1 MGMIELPGSL
11 RDFFVLQI
19 EDELDSDSGDPDNWT
34 NAVLVGLDALAE
46 EIDQEV
52 GENLV
57 PKLEESG
64 ELEVKLVEQ
73 LPEAFSDLEGSD
85 PTAED
90 LVGVLDKLCDIAW
103 INEEGDDEIA
113 RGFMDG
119 SDGYEDDEY

>member
-1 MGMIELPGSL
+1 MIELPGSL
-11 RDFFVLQI
+11 REFFIMQI
-19 EDELDSDSGDPDNWT
+19 EDELDPNDSGPKTWSK
-34 NAVLVGLDALAE
+34 AVILGLDALAE

-64 ELEVKLVEQ
+64 ELEDKLANL
-73 LPEAFSDLEGSD
+73 LPDAFSDLAGSD
-85 PTAED
+85 PTADD
-90 LVGVLDKLCDIAW
+90 LVGVLDKLCEIAW

>member
-1 MGMIELPGSL
+1 M
-11 RDFFVLQI
+11 
-19 EDELDSDSGDPDNWT
+19 
-34 NAVLVGLDALAE
+34 
-46 EIDQEV
+46 
-52 GENLV
+52 
-57 PKLEESG
+57 PKLLGHDLLHQSVVVAQDPQ
-64 ELEVKLVEQ
+64 LPLRHVKLVEQ